1 LKWSRRQSKR
11 GKVGKTVKMLR
22 FFHVFRGFQS
32 SRKRRRCLP
41 SPGNSNLTCASAAAP
56 EARNA
61 RFKVLGVRLEAGV
74 GSGEVLEVAF
84 ELCCRCGRGR
94 SLGAS
99 SVDLGLELAAAGLH
113 VRRGCSAC

>member
-1 LKWSRRQSKR
+1 M
-11 GKVGKTVKMLR
+11 KMLR

-32 SRKRRRCLP
+32 SRKRTRCLP

-84 ELCCRCGRGR
+84 ELCRRCGRGR